1 MTPSPFAAA
10 RVLLVDNYDSF
21 TFNLEQLVGGLGA
34 TVIVRRNDAFTVD
47 DLAGFDATHII
58 LSPGPGN
65 PANASDFGVCAA
77 LIECTTVPLLG
88 VCLGHQGIAHHL
100 GARVVQAPAI
110 VHGKVS
116 PIAHDGTSVF
126 AGLPLTIDV
135 MRYHSLTVEPN
146 SLPSDLRITAQTADG
161 VVMGLVHRRRP
172 LHGIQF
178 HPESF
183 ATPDGAHMLRTFLEM
198 T

>member
-1 MTPSPFAAA
+1 MSRAVTDA

-34 TVIVRRNDAFTVD
+34 TVIVRRNDAFGLA
-47 DLAGFDATHII
+47 DLAGFEATHII
-58 LSPGPGN
+58 VSPGPGN
-65 PANASDFGVCAA
+65 PSNPRDFGVCAD
-77 LIECTTVPLLG
+77 LIGAATVPLLG

-100 GARVVQAPAI
+100 GGRVVQAPEI

-116 PIAHDGTSVF
+116 AITHDGSSVF
-126 AGLPLTIDV
+126 AGLSSAVDV
-135 MRYHSLTVEPN
+135 MRYHSLTVDPT
-146 SLPSDLRITAQTADG
+146 SLPPTLRVTAQTADG
-161 VVMGLVHRRRP
+161 VIMGLAHRSRP

-183 ATPDGAHMLRTFLEM
+183 ATPDGPRMLRTFLEM

>member
-1 MTPSPFAAA
+1 MSAIDHTT

-34 TVIVRRNDAFTVD
+34 TVIVRRNDAFTLA
-47 DLAGFDATHII
+47 DLPGFDATHII

-65 PANASDFGVCAA
+65 PANPKDFGVCAD
-77 LIECTTVPLLG
+77 LIAHSTVPLLG

-100 GARVVQAPAI
+100 GGRVVPAPAI

-116 PIAHDGTSVF
+116 PIAHDGTGVF
-126 AGLPLTIDV
+126 AGLPPTITV
-135 MRYHSLTVEPN
+135 MRYHSLTVEPT
-146 SLPSDLRITAQTADG
+146 SLPFDLQITAQTADG
-161 VVMGLVHRRRP
+161 VVMGLAHRRRP
-172 LHGIQF
+172 MHGIQF

-183 ATPDGAHMLRTFLEM
+183 ATPDGAQMLRTFLEM